1 MIVQDQ
7 EIARSVL
14 LLARD
19 SHEYIVKMRRDFHK
33 YPELSFSETRT
44 AKVIAAEL
52 EHMGF
57 HVQTGI
63 AKTGVIASLPVANAA
78 RTVAFRADMD
88 ALPIEEENDVDYKS
102 SYEGIFHA
110 CGHDANMAM
119 LLGAAK
125 IIISLKDKLKRQV
138 RFLFQPGEEQPPG
151 GANYLIEQGALHGVD
166 EIYGLH
172 IDPNLPSS
180 VFGLRS
186 GAAMASTDRII
197 ITIRGK
203 GGHSS
208 TPHLCVDPIVIAA
221 EIILAIQTIVSR
233 KLNPLSPC
241 AISLC
246 QISGGTAFNVIP
258 NRVKIHGTARALD
271 DNLRNKLPLLLEDT
285 VKGITSYNNASYEFE
300 YLRGYPILYNHQEQI
315 DFVRCGI
322 IELFGNDAVQN
333 MDPILG
339 GEDFSY
345 YLEKTKGAF
354 IFLGSGNRKKGV
366 CHPLHSP
373 QFLIDED
380 ILCRGSALLAYIAC
394 CS

>member
-1 MIVQDQ
+1 MQDQ
-7 EIARSVL
+7 EIIRSIL
-14 LLARD
+14 LHARD
-19 SHEYIVKMRRDFHK
+19 SYDYIVKMRRYFHK
-33 YPELSFSETRT
+33 YPELSFNETRT
-44 AKVIAAEL
+44 AQVIAEEL
-52 EHMGF
+52 KKLGL

-63 AKTGVIASLPVANAA
+63 AKTGIIASLPLSNAA

-88 ALPIEEENDVDYKS
+88 ALPIEEENDLDYKS
-102 SYEGIFHA
+102 SYDGIFHA

-125 IIISLKDKLKRQV
+125 IIVSLKDKLKRQV

-151 GANYLIEQGALHGVD
+151 GANYLIEQGALHDVD

-221 EIILAIQTIVSR
+221 EIILGIQTIVSR

-258 NRVKIHGTARALD
+258 SRVIILGTARTLD
-271 DNLRNKLPLLLEDT
+271 DKLRNNLPSLLEET

-300 YLRGYPILYNHQEQI
+300 YLRGYPVLYNHQEQVE
-315 DFVRCGI
+315 FVRGKI
-322 IELFGNDAVQN
+322 IELFGNDAVKN
-333 MDPILG
+333 INPILG

-354 IFLGSGNRKKGV
+354 VFLGSGNQEKGTNQ
-366 CHPLHSP
+366 PLHSP
-373 QFLIDED
+373 QFLIDEE
-380 ILCRGSALLAYIAC
+380 ILCKGSALLAYIAC
-394 CS
+394 SS